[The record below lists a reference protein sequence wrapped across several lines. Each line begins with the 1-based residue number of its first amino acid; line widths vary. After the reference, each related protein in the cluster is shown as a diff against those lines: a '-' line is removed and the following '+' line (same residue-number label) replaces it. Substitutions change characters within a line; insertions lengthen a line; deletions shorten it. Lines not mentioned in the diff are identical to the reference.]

1 MMATH
6 SPHQPIH
13 SQGLADDCQRCFQI
27 AERPFEALD
36 EPNLLALVERTRRWM
51 ADEETDALARS
62 KNEQKAMSHVEHAL
76 TCMRILERVEA
87 KAAAA

>member
-1 MMATH
+1 MATH
-6 SPHQPIH
+6 SLHPPVHTH
-13 SQGLADDCQRCFQI
+13 GLADDCQRCAQI

-51 ADEETDALARS
+51 ADETENALARS

-87 KAAAA
+87 KAEVA